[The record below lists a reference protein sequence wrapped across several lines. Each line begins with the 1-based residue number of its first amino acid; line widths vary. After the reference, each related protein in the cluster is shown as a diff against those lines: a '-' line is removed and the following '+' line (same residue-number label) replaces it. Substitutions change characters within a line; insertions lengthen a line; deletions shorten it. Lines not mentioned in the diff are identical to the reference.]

1 MNIASAFSNCKPE
14 EIKALL
20 DGGQLVIY
28 SVARPVAADD
38 PVERSGILATF
49 TFASP
54 AFNGEETMAAFKD
67 NPVKATGVGTPGFAR
82 AYKADGVTPIADF
95 SVGPGNCEIKLSEI
109 STTPDY
115 PISLTKIALQQAE

>member
-1 MNIASAFSNCKPE
+1 MNVSNAFATCKPD

-20 DGGQLVIY
+20 DGGQLIVY
-28 SVARPVAADD
+28 SVARPPSADD

-54 AFNGEETMAAFKD
+54 AFNGSEAPQFES
-67 NPVKATGVGTPGFAR
+67 NPVQATGVGTPGFAR
-82 AYKADGVTPIADF
+82 AFKADGVTPIADF
-95 SVGPGNCEIKLSEI
+95 SVGPGNCEVKLSEV

-115 PISLTKIALQQAE
+115 PISLTKIALPEAE

>member
-1 MNIASAFSNCKPE
+1 MNVANAFASCKPD

-20 DGGQLVIY
+20 DGGRLVIY
-28 SVARPVAADD
+28 SVARPATADD

-54 AFNGEETMAAFKD
+54 AFNGDTQAMFES
-67 NPVKATGVGTPGFAR
+67 NPVTATGVGTPGFAR
-82 AYKADGVTPIADF
+82 AFKADGVTPIADF
-95 SVGPGNCEIKLSEI
+95 SVGPGNCDIKLSEI

-115 PISLTKIALQQAE
+115 PISLTKIALPQAE